1 MPSPWFL
8 CNVRPSPTDSA
19 KTPPVFFVHS
29 EHGCCPA
36 RARQVPLNLAAKSV
50 SPRRCTPSSTSPAG
64 PTPPSMP
71 SRNNARP
78 PPCSFWFGRGAPVRT
93 IPSWTSPM
101 RPRRRTSP
109 SLSLLPSLT
118 SPALPF
124 PVEQK
129 EQHRLPGLQTGRIH
143 RAHVDLAPCP
153 EPPPAGLFS
162 VGSAAAAVSLSNKQA
177 RTPAPS
183 PACSIPCF
191 RTESSNDAAAR

>member
-1 MPSPWFL
+1 MPPWFL

-19 KTPPVFFVHS
+19 ETPPVFFVHS

-36 RARQVPLNLAAKSV
+36 RARQVPLHLAAKSV

-71 SRNNARP
+71 SRNSARP
-78 PPCSFWFGRGAPVRT
+78 PPCSFWFGRGASVRT
-93 IPSWTSPM
+93 IPS
-101 RPRRRTSP
+101 RTSP
-109 SLSLLPSLT
+109 
-118 SPALPF
+118 
-124 PVEQK
+124 K
-129 EQHRLPGLQTGRIH
+129 EQHRLPDLRTGRIR
-143 RAHVDLAPCP
+143 RACVDLAPCP

-162 VGSAAAAVSLSNKQA
+162 VGSAVVTVSLSNEQA

-191 RTESSNDAAAR
+191 RTETSNAAAAR